1 MQTKQ
6 RYKRNQHLTT
16 DEIPPCNGTLIY
28 ETILKALFQQNQ
40 KYANQIENSV
50 IEQYLNFEIQIF
62 KKTAPLTN
70 FCSQTKKVA
79 ATK

>member
-1 MQTKQ
+1 M
-6 RYKRNQHLTT
+6 
-16 DEIPPCNGTLIY
+16 EIPPCNGTLIY

-62 KKTAPLTN
+62 KKPPLW
-70 FCSQTKKVA
+70 QTFV
-79 ATK
+79 TKQKNKQQNNNNNQLVHVFAL

>member
-1 MQTKQ
+1 MNAANI
-6 RYKRNQHLTT
+6 RLRM
-16 DEIPPCNGTLIY
+16 EIPPCNGALIY

-62 KKTAPLTN
+62 KKTASLTN
-70 FCSQTKKVA
+70 FRNQTKKQ